1 MRARN
6 GLLTAAL
13 CAAMASGCASRG
25 ERPTEQLTQARTL
38 IEQAARGGAAQLA
51 PAELE
56 RARSKLL
63 AAENLANDKKN
74 EDAQWLAEEAVVD
87 AEYAVARLST
97 AKAERAAQAVQQ
109 GLDTLREE
117 TTREPGGER
126 Q

>member
-13 CAAMASGCASRG
+13 CAALVSACASRG

-38 IEQAARGGAAQLA
+38 VEQAARGGAAQLA

-63 AAENLANDKKN
+63 AAENIANDGKN

-87 AEYAVARLST
+87 AEYAIARTST
-97 AKAERAAQAVQQ
+97 AKAEHAAQAVQQ

-117 TTREPGGER
+117 ATRGSESGR